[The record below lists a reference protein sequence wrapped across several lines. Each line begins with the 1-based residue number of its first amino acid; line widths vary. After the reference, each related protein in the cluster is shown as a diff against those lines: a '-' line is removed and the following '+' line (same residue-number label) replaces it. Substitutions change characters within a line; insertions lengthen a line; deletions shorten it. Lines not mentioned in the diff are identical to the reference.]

1 MDTLDD
7 LIAREPNA
15 AEAAA
20 KLASAMPP
28 GLSMTVHS
36 DQSTDDYPDL
46 DAQPVDRAQFAKN
59 CIAAIINAGYR
70 LEAVVAGEPVI
81 AGYDPNEKSYEVRSL
96 GREVTNFRAPSQAR
110 AIELLLALSQETEHK
125 GTELSM
131 YEGEA
136 ERAFIYV
143 QEGVVA
149 YQVAS

>member
-20 KLASAMPP
+20 KLATAIPR
-28 GLSMTVHS
+28 GLSISGHS
-36 DQSTDDYPDL
+36 DQSTEDYPDV
-46 DAQPVDRAQFAKN
+46 DAQPVDRVQFAKN

-70 LEAVVAGEPVI
+70 LEVIQSEKPVI
-81 AGYDPNEKSYEVRSL
+81 AGYDPSEKNYEVRSL
-96 GREVTNFRAPSQAR
+96 GREVTNFRASNQAR
-110 AIELLLALSQETEHK
+110 AIELLLELSRETEYT

-131 YEGEA
+131 YEGED

-143 QEGVVA
+143 QDGAVA